1 MRRWTDRAVERWRQ
15 TAALFPRG
23 VPAFLICQWQGK
35 TNANMY
41 MNASSIVSFSDNGGA
56 LLVFSIKLMLHILYY
71 LLKKLAS
78 FESIRTKNT
87 ETQYFFP

>member
-1 MRRWTDRAVERWRQ
+1 
-15 TAALFPRG
+15 
-23 VPAFLICQWQGK
+23 
-35 TNANMY
+35 

-78 FESIRTKNT
+78 FESIITKNT
-87 ETQYFFP
+87 ETQFFFPLTFD